1 MKAYI
6 QPQVQVTSI
15 SLSSQVLVGSPG
27 GSSNAPA
34 LHTNIPTDEQ
44 W

>member
-6 QPQVQVTSI
+6 QPHVQVTNI

-27 GSSNAPA
+27 ANNAPTI
-34 LHTNIPTDEQ
+34 HNIPTDEQ

>member
-1 MKAYI
+1 MKRVYY
-6 QPQVQVTSI
+6 QPQVQVTNI

-34 LHTNIPTDEQ
+34 IHNIPTDEQ

>member
-1 MKAYI
+1 MKRVYD
-6 QPQVQVTSI
+6 QPQVQVTNI

-27 GSSNAPA
+27 ANNAPA
-34 LHTNIPTDEQ
+34 IHNIPTDEQ